1 MRKRE
6 ENEKGLWR
14 KKLFLSLRKKRER
27 NEGNEEE
34 GGE

>member
-1 MRKRE
+1 MKEMRKRE

-27 NEGNEEE
+27 NEEE
-34 GGE
+34 